1 MKRLICCFL
10 ALLMLIPI
18 AGFGAADAMIY
29 GDVTLDGQIKA
40 DDAAAVLRYAVA
52 MQALEGQALL
62 QADADRNGIVNSAD
76 AAKILRHIVGL
87 DRIMNEGEEQPSQ
100 TPAITSTPTIRPTST
115 PTPTVMFTATPVP
128 TETPTSTPEHNESLG
143 DLNGDGTVTAADA
156 AVLLRSIVGI
166 GEKIDALENADVNCD
181 GVVNAADAAAILRY
195 VTGMDEIP
203 PRTPDPNATPK
214 PTKTPTPKPTATPK
228 PTYTPTP
235 LPTDEP
241 TATPAPTNAI
251 GGPSVGNSGL
261 VYSDDDPNA
270 EKITNFYKYGKLWSD
285 ENSKGKFDQK
295 WAYWY
300 PTIKDQSNKDIIGWC
315 HMTFYG
321 AQNKGS
327 SDDYAPVTTN
337 ASTLYIID
345 DPIMYAPRNKYL
357 SHSPYGEES
366 EGGSL
371 SMMFNTWQRN
381 IVVTAHNSRGT
392 RSRFH
397 HLHSMQNG
405 CVYFHNNG
413 LLKHRAAQGAYQ
425 FNITVFGR
433 SKWQV
438 WALYETDSNESSDTL
453 LYNISSSCGGSVRD
467 WVNYQLSRSQVDFGV
482 DVGVSD
488 QFLTLYTCADAYDS
502 DNDTDPARLYVFLKY
517 VKD

>member
-1 MKRLICCFL
+1 MKRLICLIL
-10 ALLMLIPI
+10 ALLMLFPLAGLGI
-18 AGFGAADAMIY
+18 ADSMTF

-40 DDAAAVLRYAVA
+40 NDAALVLRYIVG
-52 MQALEGQALL
+52 MQLLDGQALL
-62 QADADRNGIVNSAD
+62 QADADRNGTVNSAD
-76 AAKILRHIVGL
+76 AAKILRHVVGL
-87 DRIMNEGEEQPSQ
+87 DEIDNGTAEQP
-100 TPAITSTPTIRPTST
+100 TETNDPTNT
-115 PTPTVMFTATPVP
+115 PTPSP
-128 TETPTSTPEHNESLG
+128 TLTSAPTPTSTAAPEITATPEIREDLG
-143 DLNGDGTVTAADA
+143 DLNGDGAVTAADA
-156 AVLLRSIVGI
+156 AVLLRAIVGL
-166 GEKIDALENADVNCD
+166 GANAADALVNADVNCD
-181 GVVNAADAAAILRY
+181 GLVNAADAAAILRF
-195 VTGMDEIP
+195 VTGMDAIP

-214 PTKTPTPKPTATPK
+214 PTKTPTPSPTATPK
-228 PTYTPTP
+228 PTYTPVP
-235 LPTDEP
+235 RPTEEP

-251 GGPSVGNSGL
+251 GGPSVGNYGL

-285 ENSKGKFDQK
+285 ENSKGKFDQE

-300 PTIKDQSNKDIIGWC
+300 PTIVDNSNKNIIGWC

-321 AQNKGS
+321 AQNKSGS
-327 SDDYAPVTTN
+327 YDYAPVTSN
-337 ASTLYIID
+337 ASTLYVID
-345 DPIMYAPRNKYL
+345 DPIMYAPMNKYL
-357 SHSPYGEES
+357 SHSPYGAES

-371 SMMFNTWQRN
+371 SMMFDAWQRN

-405 CVYFHNNG
+405 CIYFHNNG
-413 LLKHRAAQGAYQ
+413 LLKYRADQGEYK

-433 SKWQV
+433 SNWQV
-438 WALYETDSNESSDTL
+438 WALYETDSNEPSDTL
-453 LYNISSSCGGSVRD
+453 LYNISSTCGGNVKE

-482 DVGVSD
+482 EVGVAD
-488 QFLTLYTCADAYDS
+488 QFLTLYTCADAHDS